1 LTNSFI
7 GFQTNGQK
15 MTMSSFVDRLFANKL
30 VYWVGEKIDNGRWE
44 YVYQRYRRKYE
55 ISPTFRFNG
64 PHIHL
69 IDDGRIILGDASYI
83 GRGSHLQSSR
93 GYEIRIGKKCA
104 ISYYVMMY
112 TMNRMTD
119 QDFSKSVAPQYGNIG
134 VGDYCWIG
142 VHVYIN
148 QGVSIGD
155 NVVIGANSVV
165 TRNIPPHC
173 VAAGSPARVLK
184 FKSYL
189 RSEDTKKLAKQYWE
203 SLSTEMQQLYSEVR
217 PHR

>member
-1 LTNSFI
+1 MGSFL
-7 GFQTNGQK
+7 
-15 MTMSSFVDRLFANKL
+15 DRLFANPFT
-30 VYWVGEKIDNGRWE
+30 YWIGEKIDNGRWE
-44 YVYQRYRRKYE
+44 YVYQGYRRKYE

-64 PHIHL
+64 PHIHI
-69 IDDGRIILGDASYI
+69 IDDGRIVLGDNSYV

-93 GYEIRIGKKCA
+93 GYEIRIGKNCA

-112 TMNRMTD
+112 TQNRITD
-119 QDFSKSVAPQYGNIG
+119 QDFSKSVTPQCGSIH

-148 QGVSIGD
+148 QGVDIGD

-165 TRNIPPHC
+165 TRSIPSHS
-173 VAAGSPARVLK
+173 VAVGSPARIVK

-189 RSEDTKKLAKQYWE
+189 QAGEMKKLAAQYWH
-203 SLSTEMQQLYSEVR
+203 SLSPEMQKTFYDAR
-217 PHR
+217 PRS